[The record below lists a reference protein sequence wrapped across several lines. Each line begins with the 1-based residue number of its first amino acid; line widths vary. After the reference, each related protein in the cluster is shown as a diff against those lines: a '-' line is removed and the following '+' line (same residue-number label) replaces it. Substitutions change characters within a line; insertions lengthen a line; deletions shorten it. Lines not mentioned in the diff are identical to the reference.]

1 MQVFFIISGIA
12 YERRELFST
21 VSTGFHGENLWIPL
35 FHSGENLETFCAVHE
50 LTKQTDPCYN
60 NDSFGKAARTVF
72 IYLYIS
78 KALLLR

>member
-1 MQVFFIISGIA
+1 MISGIVHLC
-12 YERRELFST
+12 RTLFST
-21 VSTGFHGENLWIPL
+21 VSTGFNGENLWIPL
-35 FHSGENLETFCAVHE
+35 FHSGENLETFCTVHE

-60 NDSFGKAARTVF
+60 NNSFGKAARTVF

>member
-1 MQVFFIISGIA
+1 MQVFFRISGIA
-12 YERRELFST
+12 HHCRESFST

-50 LTKQTDPCYN
+50 LTKLSDPCYN